1 MLLQFY
7 ITFIKIIR
15 LRELLES
22 EKHRVSTEAMQ
33 NRDMD
38 ATETWM
44 QLFCPCAR

>member
-7 ITFIKIIR
+7 ITFVKIIR

-22 EKHRVSTEAMQ
+22 EEHRVSREAMQ

-38 ATETWM
+38 ATLLSM
-44 QLFCPCAR
+44 C